1 MDVEKRVVSTTQKG
15 ALIFTKRETPN
26 KRIILV
32 IMANKSPIRIKDFL
46 SFIGNRFAEIE
57 IKIMLSIPKTISKK
71 VSVKKAEISSEE
83 RMKIG
88 AYLIFFVVPLCTF
101 LVSPTKAYS
110 KVYSASFVDKISI
123 RIGRLS

>member
-1 MDVEKRVVSTTQKG
+1 MKNLKM
-15 ALIFTKRETPN
+15 N
-26 KRIILV
+26 KISLKNILKKTFKK
-32 IMANKSPIRIKDFL
+32 KSKKIK
-46 SFIGNRFAEIE
+46 
-57 IKIMLSIPKTISKK
+57 KK

-83 RMKIG
+83 SMKNG
-88 AYLIFFVVPLCTF
+88 AYLIFFIVPLCTF